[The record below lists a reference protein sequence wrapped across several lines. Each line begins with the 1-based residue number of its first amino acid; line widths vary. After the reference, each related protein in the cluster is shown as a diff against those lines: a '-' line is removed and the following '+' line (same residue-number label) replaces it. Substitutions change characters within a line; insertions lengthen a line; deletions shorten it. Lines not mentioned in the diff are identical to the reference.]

1 MSVSETVSEAERSRE
16 GVGRVVDTAATFV
29 GRLLRELLLL
39 GAFAGWLVLWGTTAV
54 LNYRQGDPIGLGL
67 VVAVLIVP
75 VVAAYLWHLAA
86 AVTDDAVNLPWH
98 STGAEGATPS

>member
-1 MSVSETVSEAERSRE
+1 MSVSETVTGEEPSLE
-16 GVGRVVDTAATFV
+16 GVGRTVDTVATFV

-39 GAFAGWLVLWGTTAV
+39 GAFAGWLLLWGTTAL

-67 VVAVLIVP
+67 VVAVLVVP

-86 AVTDDAVNLPWH
+86 LVTDDAVNLPWH
-98 STGAEGATPS
+98 TTVGDATPS

>member
-1 MSVSETVSEAERSRE
+1 VVGTV
-16 GVGRVVDTAATFV
+16 ATFV
-29 GRLLRELLLL
+29 GRLLRELVLL
-39 GAFAGWLVLWGTTAV
+39 GVLAGWLVLWGTTAA

-86 AVTDDAVNLPWH
+86 LATDDAVNLPWH
-98 STGAEGATPS
+98 STGTDGATPS